1 MQPPHIRTAAEHDR
15 AFVAEGVDIPAIA
28 VALGPAVG
36 IRAAVADRRLR
47 SADCVGDVG
56 SSAWAYPPATL
67 W

>member
-1 MQPPHIRTAAEHDR
+1 MQPHIRTAEHDR

-36 IRAAVADRRLR
+36 ICAAVADRRLR
-47 SADCVGDVG
+47 PDCVGDVG